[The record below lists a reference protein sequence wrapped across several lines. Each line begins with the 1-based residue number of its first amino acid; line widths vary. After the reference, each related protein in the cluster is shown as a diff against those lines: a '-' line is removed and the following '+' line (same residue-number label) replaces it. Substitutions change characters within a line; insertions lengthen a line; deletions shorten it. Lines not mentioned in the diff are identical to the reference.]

1 MPESDENKINTS
13 SFWFI
18 IVPISVLII
27 LGFFLYIV
35 FNINSVQTMSSRKVF
50 QLINNLKLTNADI
63 EIFNLIN

>member
-18 IVPISVLII
+18 IVPISVIII
-27 LGFFLYIV
+27 LGFFLYIL

-50 QLINNLKLTNADI
+50 NLINNIKPLK
-63 EIFNLIN
+63 

>member
-13 SFWFI
+13 SFWFV

-35 FNINSVQTMSSRKVF
+35 FNINSVQTMSSKKVF
-50 QLINNLKLTNADI
+50 ELVKNLKRQY
-63 EIFNLIN
+63 

>member
-50 QLINNLKLTNADI
+50 QLINNLKRQ
-63 EIFNLIN
+63 

>member
-1 MPESDENKINTS
+1 MPESDENKVNTS

-35 FNINSVQTMSSRKVF
+35 FNINSVQTMSSMKVF
-50 QLINNLKLTNADI
+50 ELVKNLKRQY
-63 EIFNLIN
+63 

>member
-1 MPESDENKINTS
+1 MPEPDENKINTS

-35 FNINSVQTMSSRKVF
+35 FNINSVQTMSSKKVF
-50 QLINNLKLTNADI
+50 ELVKNLKRQY
-63 EIFNLIN
+63 

>member
-35 FNINSVQTMSSRKVF
+35 FNINSVQTMSSKKVF
-50 QLINNLKLTNADI
+50 ELVKNLKRQY
-63 EIFNLIN
+63 

>member
-13 SFWFI
+13 SFWFV

-35 FNINSVQTMSSRKVF
+35 FNINSVQTMSSKKVF
-50 QLINNLKLTNADI
+50 EVVKNLKRQY
-63 EIFNLIN
+63 

>member
-18 IVPISVLII
+18 IVPISILLI

-50 QLINNLKLTNADI
+50 QLINNLKRQ
-63 EIFNLIN
+63 

>member
-1 MPESDENKINTS
+1 MPESDENKVNTS

-35 FNINSVQTMSSRKVF
+35 FNINSVQTMSSKKVF
-50 QLINNLKLTNADI
+50 ELVKNLKRQY
-63 EIFNLIN
+63 